1 MLAALGVLVI
11 LGLLASVFLAHMH
24 METAYAA
31 RDAYNLK
38 AHYLAVAAAEDV
50 IARLRS
56 DSPEVD
62 AYSDAW
68 WPGSS
73 SEMIPLGDG
82 GYTLTVSDESA
93 RINVLSASPEALNA
107 VLGSNKEALAA
118 IMNFRSSAKLFAV
131 EDLGA
136 AGIGADA
143 LTRAIALCTVLG
155 DGRVNINTASADVI
169 QALPGMDA
177 NAAQTLVEFR
187 RGADGQEGT
196 HDDFVFAFPD
206 DLAKVPGLTPL
217 RVAPS
222 LPLVKVNSNFF
233 RVEAVGSVHIGPRVV
248 SSKRVVAV
256 LERKDGQN
264 VDIISWESS

>member
-11 LGLLASVFLAHMH
+11 LGLLASVFLAHMRL
-24 METAYAA
+24 ETAYAA
-31 RDAYNLK
+31 RDANNLK
-38 AHYLAVAAAEDV
+38 AHYMAVAGVEDV
-50 IARLRS
+50 IARLS
-56 DSPEVD
+56 ADSPVVD

-68 WPGSS
+68 WPGDSP
-73 SEMIPLGDG
+73 EMIPLGDG
-82 GYTLTVSDESA
+82 GYTLTVQDESA
-93 RINVLSASPEALNA
+93 RINVLSASPQTLSTI
-107 VLGSNKEALAA
+107 LGGNREALAA
-118 IMNFRSSAKLFAV
+118 IVDFRSSAKVFAV
-131 EDLGA
+131 EDLGS

-155 DGRVNINTASADVI
+155 DGKVNVNTASADVI

-177 NAAQTLVEFR
+177 NAAQATVEFR

-196 HDDFVFAFPD
+196 RDDFVFAAPD

-222 LPLVKVNSNFF
+222 LPLIKVNSNIF
-233 RVEAVGSVHIGPRVV
+233 RVEAAGSVRLGTRVV
-248 SSKRVVAV
+248 SNKRVIAV

-264 VDIISWESS
+264 VEIISWESS